1 MFRNNFL
8 ATICLLISMLATA
21 CSGTSGSKDANSS
34 TTHETLTP
42 AVALQ
47 NKRVFDRII
56 STVHF
61 RQPTD
66 TGWASAEIG
75 IHPLFSTFPH

>member
-1 MFRNNFL
+1 MFPVGCDNHGI
-8 ATICLLISMLATA
+8 AT
-21 CSGTSGSKDANSS
+21 
-34 TTHETLTP
+34 
-42 AVALQ
+42 LQ
-47 NKRVFDRII
+47 NKRVFDRIA